1 MNLCQTDLIRV
12 VVAVLLAKCVT
23 PCNRGGVVKKEQS
36 GKGHHILLLQ
46 PVAASSTVSWYDGVD
61 HFGLMSTFFAT
72 QELGTK
78 C

>member
-12 VVAVLLAKCVT
+12 VVVVLLAKCVT

-46 PVAASSTVSWYDGVD
+46 PAGVVAAS
-61 HFGLMSTFFAT
+61 LLA
-72 QELGTK
+72 GTMALITLDSCQLSLLPK
-78 C
+78 N